1 MKVTRGKEDLVSCC
15 KMLMLMKQLEIRVK
29 LAGKQL
35 IVMQDKLLKIG
46 SIIALFDLKLQLEG
60 LDFYSGLEI
69 SKAFANDD

>member
-1 MKVTRGKEDLVSCC
+1 
-15 KMLMLMKQLEIRVK
+15 
-29 LAGKQL
+29 
-35 IVMQDKLLKIG
+35 MQDKLLKIG